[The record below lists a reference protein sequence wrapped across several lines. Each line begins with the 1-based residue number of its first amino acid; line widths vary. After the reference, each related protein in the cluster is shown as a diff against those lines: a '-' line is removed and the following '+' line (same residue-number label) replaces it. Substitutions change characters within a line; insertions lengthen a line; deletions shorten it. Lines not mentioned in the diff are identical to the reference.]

1 MVSSMEG
8 KRKGVGCRGGGG
20 VAMAEEGGLEVGGGA
35 NGWALAVSGR
45 EREREGEGGP
55 RASAGLHIGCLGR
68 VACFG

>member
-1 MVSSMEG
+1 
-8 KRKGVGCRGGGG
+8 